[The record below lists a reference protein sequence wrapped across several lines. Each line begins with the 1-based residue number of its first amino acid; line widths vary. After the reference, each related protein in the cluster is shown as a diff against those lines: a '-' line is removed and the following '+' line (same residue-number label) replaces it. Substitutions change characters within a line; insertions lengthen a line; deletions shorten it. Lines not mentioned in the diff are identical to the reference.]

1 MDQHERE
8 LSLFGGA
15 LWAPMTNGM
24 IAGLVFA
31 TALTLVV
38 VPTLY
43 VTLAER
49 LGMGSSQ

>member
-1 MDQHERE
+1 
-8 LSLFGGA
+8 
-15 LWAPMTNGM
+15 MTNGM
-24 IAGLVFA
+24 IAGLLFS

-49 LGMGSSQ
+49 LGMGILPTVLQDLKPLD